1 MGNHVLSKSTYI
13 RGLQCQKSLYLNKH
27 RPFLRDKLSAEQL
40 ARFRRGTNV
49 GVLARDLFPGGID
62 MSPKSPSQYQKK
74 VVDTLNA
81 MQNPLVNVIYEAVF
95 QYDDVLIMLDLLV
108 RNNAH
113 WEAYEVKSSL
123 ALSPTYYADA
133 ALQYYVIAG
142 AGVELADFSI
152 IYVNRDYVF
161 QDKLELDKLFIRE
174 SVLSIVQEKL
184 SETQKQIEVSKQTL
198 LLKNS
203 PDVSIGA
210 HCKTPYPCDFQG
222 HCWRKVSANSI
233 LSLTA
238 FDEKDLFNWFHNNI
252 QPESIRTGIND
263 PVKLNQLDA
272 LDLNLPFYDK
282 EALIATMKNLL
293 EAKLLFIDILFV
305 KPAIPDINGCRP
317 YQALPLTMSTVFEN
331 NEKSVLF
338 YEPTL
343 SSVQLFIDKIDS
355 LSDND
360 QLLMLFD
367 KRDLLDFLNSWQPC
381 LEADYKE
388 KILRIANNTVD
399 LLSILESVH
408 FFFPGV
414 GRKPDL
420 TTIFNYCSDAPA
432 TLPDKH
438 WIAGQIADK
447 SDPEEKARFSN
458 QLIAFADRLKEL
470 FFTLA
475 KANFIELT

>member
-27 RPFLRDKLSAEQL
+27 RPFLRDKLSAERL

-62 MSPKSPSQYQKK
+62 MSPKSPSQYQKR
-74 VVDTLNA
+74 VIDTLNA
-81 MQNPLVNVIYEAVF
+81 LQDPFVNVIYEAVF
-95 QYDDVLIMLDLLV
+95 QYDDVLIMLDVLV
-108 RNNAH
+108 RKNER

-198 LLKNS
+198 LLNNS
-203 PDVSIGA
+203 PDVSIGT
-210 HCKTPYPCDFQG
+210 HCKMPYPCDFQG
-222 HCWRKVSANSI
+222 HCWKKVDASSI

-238 FDEKDLFNWFHNNI
+238 FDEKELFNWFHNNL
-252 QPESIRTGIND
+252 QAESIRTSIND
-263 PVKLNQLDA
+263 PVKLNQLNA
-272 LDLNLPFYDK
+272 LVLNLPFYDK
-282 EALIATMKNLL
+282 EAFHESLKKLL
-293 EAKLLFIDILFV
+293 KAKLIFINILFV

-331 NEKSVLF
+331 DERSVLF
-338 YEPTL
+338 FEPTL
-343 SSVQLFIDKIDS
+343 SSVQSFIDKLDS

-381 LEADYKE
+381 LEADYTE
-388 KILRIANNTVD
+388 KILRITNNTVD

-420 TTIFNYCSDAPA
+420 STIFNYCIDNQA

-447 SDPEEKARFSN
+447 TDPEEKSRFSN
-458 QLIAFADRLKEL
+458 QLISFADRLKEL
-470 FFTLA
+470 FFYFS
-475 KANFIELT
+475 KG

>member
-62 MSPKSPSQYQKK
+62 MSPKSPSQYQKR
-74 VVDTLNA
+74 VIDTLNA
-81 MQNPLVNVIYEAVF
+81 LQDPFVNVIYEAVF
-95 QYDDVLIMLDLLV
+95 QYDDVLIMLDVLV
-108 RNNAH
+108 RNNAR

-142 AGVELADFSI
+142 AGIELADFSI

-161 QDKLELDKLFIRE
+161 QDKLELEKLFISQ
-174 SVLSIVQEKL
+174 SVLSLVKEKL
-184 SETQKQIEVSKQTL
+184 AETQKQIEVSKQTL

-203 PDVSIGA
+203 PDVSIGT
-210 HCKTPYPCDFQG
+210 HCNVPYPCDFQG
-222 HCWRKVSANSI
+222 HCWKKVDANSI

-238 FDEKDLFNWFHNNI
+238 FDEKDLFNWFHNSI
-252 QPESIRTGIND
+252 QPESIKTSIND

-272 LDLNLPFYDK
+272 LVLNVPFYDK
-282 EALIATMKNLL
+282 EALIATMKNQL

-338 YEPTL
+338 FEPTL
-343 SSVQLFIDKIDS
+343 SGVQLFIDKLDR
-355 LSDND
+355 LTDND

-367 KRDLLDFLNSWQPC
+367 RHDLLNFLNSWQTC
-381 LEADYKE
+381 LEADYTE
-388 KILRIANNTVD
+388 KIFRITNNTFD

-420 TTIFNYCSDAPA
+420 ITIFNYCIDATA
-432 TLPDKH
+432 ILPDKH

-447 SDPEEKARFSN
+447 TDPEEKARFSN
-458 QLIAFADRLKEL
+458 QLISFADRLKEL
-470 FFTLA
+470 FFYFS
-475 KANFIELT
+475 KG